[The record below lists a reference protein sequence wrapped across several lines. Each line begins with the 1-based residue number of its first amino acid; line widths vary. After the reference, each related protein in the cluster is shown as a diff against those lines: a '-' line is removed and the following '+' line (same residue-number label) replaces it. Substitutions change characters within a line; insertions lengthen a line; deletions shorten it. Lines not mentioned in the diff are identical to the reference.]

1 MKEIVKQFL
10 GDKMDFDI
18 VKKEIDKWDPIDL
31 LEYSPQDEYDFE
43 SKEISLKLQFDVKQN
58 GIIIFE
64 VFSNAFGDTFTK
76 SVDEC
81 ISVAEKI
88 MKRANL
94 L

>member
-1 MKEIVKQFL
+1 
-10 GDKMDFDI
+10 MDFDI

-31 LEYSPQDEYDFE
+31 LAYSPQDEYDFE

-88 MKRANL
+88 MKHANL

>member
-1 MKEIVKQFL
+1 MKEIVKQFS
-10 GDKMDFDI
+10 GDKMDLDI

-31 LEYSPQDEYDFE
+31 LAYSPQDEYDFE

-88 MKRANL
+88 MKHANL

>member
-1 MKEIVKQFL
+1 MKEIVKQFS

-31 LEYSPQDEYDFE
+31 LAYSPQDEYDFE

-88 MKRANL
+88 MKHANL

>member
-31 LEYSPQDEYDFE
+31 LAYSPQDEYDFE

-81 ISVAEKI
+81 IYVAEKI